1 MKKPDE
7 LMRIYTKITCPDD
20 GEKDVSPDF
29 PRPVRAL

>member
-20 GEKDVSPDF
+20 GEKDMFPLTSPEQ
-29 PRPVRAL
+29 